1 MTAMRIA
8 LVSPYSWTYP
18 GGVTRHIEALADE
31 LAAIGHEPRILTPF
45 DPDDRLS
52 VRLHRGARPQAREQS
67 ANVVSLGRTVGLRA
81 NGAVSNVA
89 LAPSA
94 VVRMRQELRAG
105 DYDVVHVHEPIVPVV
120 GWDAVRSSGLPTVGT
135 FHTYS
140 TNRLTNNLGNL
151 AGARRRFNS
160 LHVRI
165 AVSRAAAWTGERFFG
180 GHYRVIPNGVAVP
193 DRISRAAAG
202 MPSAQQPLRLAFVG
216 QAVARKGLPVALRAF
231 EALREHV
238 PVSFDVIGVEYAELE
253 MMLADLQGV
262 NALGKVGDAEK
273 IAVLG
278 AADLLVAPAL
288 GGESFGMVL
297 TEAFAVGTPVVA
309 SDIAGYNDVVRDGL
323 DGVLFGRGDAT
334 ALAQTLLELA
344 FDVPRRQAM
353 SLAAAEHAHD
363 YAWPLVAAEVL
374 NAYEDAIAIPEPRG
388 AITRAAVRI
397 GARGADLAERRPAQR
412 RLPSLERDE
421 RTRRQRALT
430 GLRHALFA
438 MVGAAGVAAAVL
450 AVEQIGPGRIA
461 RALVT
466 SQPSWVIFGLALMC
480 AAMAARG
487 IAWHAILRAALP
499 GSRVR
504 RADAM
509 QGTFIGVL
517 MSATLPARL
526 GEPSRSLIVARRVG
540 RPAETF
546 PIVLGTIVSQ
556 TLLNLLALAGL
567 GAVMFTSVDL
577 FNGRHTALIAVA
589 VGPAVLAGL
598 ILAAPL
604 IVGRR
609 GGPSRSMRLDAF
621 RAQLRLVLIRLRA
634 GMRVFREPRLGAIAV
649 SAQLGAW
656 MLQCASCYVLL
667 IALGLDHRAG
677 LAAAAGVLFAVNVT
691 AVLPAAPS
699 NVGVFQAACVAV
711 LAGAFHVSTAEAI
724 AYGIVLQAI
733 EVTTAVVM
741 GIPALLREGM
751 SWRDVKLR
759 AMHTAPVTLQA
770 PEVRSTGGAASIV

>member
-31 LAAIGHEPRILTPF
+31 LAAVGHEPRILTPF

-52 VRLHRGARPQAREQS
+52 VRLHRGARPQAREQP
-67 ANVVSLGRTVGLRA
+67 ANVVSLGRTIGLRA

-94 VVRMRQELRAG
+94 VARMRRELREG

-120 GWDAVRSSGLPTVGT
+120 GWDAVGSSGLPLVGT

-151 AGARRRFNS
+151 AGARRRFNR

-202 MPSAQQPLRLAFVG
+202 MPTEQQPLRLAFVG

-238 PVSFDVIGVEYAELE
+238 PVTFDIIGVERAQIET
-253 MMLADLQGV
+253 MLADLHGV

-273 IAVLG
+273 TAVLA
-278 AADLLVAPAL
+278 AADLLVAPSL

-309 SDIAGYNDVVRDGL
+309 SDIAGYSDVVRNGL

-344 FDVPRRQAM
+344 YDVPRRHAM
-353 SLAAAEHAHD
+353 SLAAAEHAHR

-374 NAYEDAIAIPEPRG
+374 NAYEDAIATPEPRG
-388 AITRAAVRI
+388 AIARAAVRI

-421 RTRRQRALT
+421 RTRRERTVTALRRA
-430 GLRHALFA
+430 AIA
-438 MVGAAGVAAAVL
+438 MVGAGAVTAAVL

-466 SQPSWVIFGLALMC
+466 SQPSWVLFGLALMC

-540 RPAETF
+540 RPTETF

-589 VGPAVLAGL
+589 VGPAVLAAL

-604 IVGRR
+604 ILGRR
-609 GGPSRSMRLDAF
+609 GGPSRSMRLEAF
-621 RAQLRLVLIRLRA
+621 RTQLRLVLIRLRA

-711 LAGAFHVSTAEAI
+711 LAGAFHVSTADAI

-741 GIPALLREGM
+741 GIPALLREGL

-759 AMHTAPVTLQA
+759 AMHTTPVTLQA
-770 PEVRSTGGAASIV
+770 PEVRGAGSAATIV

>member
-18 GGVTRHIEALADE
+18 GGVTRHIEALADQ

-52 VRLHRGARPQAREQS
+52 VRLHRGARPQAREQP
-67 ANVVSLGRTVGLRA
+67 ANVVSLGRTIGLRA

-94 VVRMRQELRAG
+94 VVRMRQELRVG

-120 GWDAVRSSGLPTVGT
+120 GWDAVRSSSLPTVGT
-135 FHTYS
+135 FHSYS

-180 GHYRVIPNGVAVP
+180 GHYRVIPNGVVVP
-193 DRISRAAAG
+193 DRISRDVAG

-238 PVSFDVIGVEYAELE
+238 PVTFDVIGVERAELE
-253 MMLADLQGV
+253 MMLADLDGV
-262 NALGKVGDAEK
+262 NALGKVGDVEK
-273 IAVLG
+273 TAVLA
-278 AADLLVAPAL
+278 AADLLVAPSL

-334 ALAQTLLELA
+334 ALAQTLLQLA
-344 FDVPRRQAM
+344 YDVPRRQAM

-388 AITRAAVRI
+388 AIARAAVRI
-397 GARGADLAERRPAQR
+397 GARGADLTERRPAQR
-412 RLPSLERDE
+412 RLPSLERNE
-421 RTRRQRALT
+421 RTRRERTLT
-430 GLRHALFA
+430 GLRRALFA
-438 MVGAAGVAAAVL
+438 TVGAAGVAAAVL

-540 RPAETF
+540 RPTETF

-589 VGPAVLAGL
+589 VGPAVLAAL

-604 IVGRR
+604 ILGRR

-634 GMRVFREPRLGAIAV
+634 GLRVFREPRLGAIAV

-733 EVTTAVVM
+733 EVTTALVM
-741 GIPALLREGM
+741 GIPALLREGL

>member
-18 GGVTRHIEALADE
+18 GGVTRHIEALADQ

-52 VRLHRGARPQAREQS
+52 VRLHRGARPQAREQP
-67 ANVVSLGRTVGLRA
+67 ANVVSLGRTIGLRA

-94 VVRMRQELRAG
+94 VVRMRQELREG

-180 GHYRVIPNGVAVP
+180 GHYRVIPNGVVVP
-193 DRISRAAAG
+193 DRISRDVAG

-238 PVSFDVIGVEYAELE
+238 PVTFDVIGVERSELE
-253 MMLADLQGV
+253 MMLADLHGV

-273 IAVLG
+273 TAVLA
-278 AADLLVAPAL
+278 AADLLVAPSL

-334 ALAQTLLELA
+334 ALAQALLQLA
-344 FDVPRRQAM
+344 YDVPRRQAM

-388 AITRAAVRI
+388 AIARAAVRI
-397 GARGADLAERRPAQR
+397 GARGADLTERRPAQR
-412 RLPSLERDE
+412 RLPSLERNEHTRRE
-421 RTRRQRALT
+421 RTLT

-438 MVGAAGVAAAVL
+438 TVGAAGVAAAVL

-540 RPAETF
+540 RPTETF

-589 VGPAVLAGL
+589 VGPAVLAAL

-604 IVGRR
+604 ILGRR

-733 EVTTAVVM
+733 EVTTALVM
-741 GIPALLREGM
+741 GIPALLREGL

>member
-1 MTAMRIA
+1 MRIA

-18 GGVTRHIEALADE
+18 GGVTRHIEALANE
-31 LAAIGHEPRILTPF
+31 LAALGHEPRILTPF

-52 VRLHRGARPQAREQS
+52 VRMHRGARPQAREQP
-67 ANVVSLGRTVGLRA
+67 ANVVSLGRTIGLHA

-94 VVRMRQELRAG
+94 VARMRQELREG
-105 DYDVVHVHEPIVPVV
+105 GYDVVHVHEPIVPVV
-120 GWDAVRSSGLPTVGT
+120 GWDAVGSTGLPIVGT

-151 AGARRRFNS
+151 AGARRRFNH

-180 GHYRVIPNGVAVP
+180 GHYRVIPNGVTVP
-193 DRISRAAAG
+193 DRISRALAG
-202 MPSAQQPLRLAFVG
+202 MPTPQRPLRLAFVG

-238 PVSFDVIGVEYAELE
+238 PVTFDVIGVERAQIEL
-253 MMLADLQGV
+253 MLSDLHGIT
-262 NALGKVGDAEK
+262 ALGKVGDAEK
-273 IAVLG
+273 TAVLA
-278 AADLLVAPAL
+278 AADLLVAPSL

-309 SDIAGYNDVVRDGL
+309 SDIAGYNDVVRDGI

-344 FDVPRRQAM
+344 YDVPRRQAM
-353 SLAAAEHAHD
+353 SLAAAEHAHR

-412 RLPSLERDE
+412 SLPSLERDE
-421 RTRRQRALT
+421 RTRRERTVVGLRRALI
-430 GLRHALFA
+430 A

-526 GEPSRSLIVARRVG
+526 GEPSRSLIVARRLG
-540 RPAETF
+540 RPTETF

-556 TLLNLLALAGL
+556 TLLNLLALVGL

-589 VGPAVLAGL
+589 VGPAVLAAL

-621 RAQLRLVLIRLRA
+621 RTQLRLVLIRLRA

-649 SAQLGAW
+649 TAQLGAW

-711 LAGAFHVSTAEAI
+711 LAGAFHVSTADAI

-759 AMHTAPVTLQA
+759 AMHTTPVTLQA
-770 PEVRSTGGAASIV
+770 PEVRGAGGAASIV

>member
-1 MTAMRIA
+1 MRIA

-31 LAAIGHEPRILTPF
+31 LAAVGHEPRILTPF

-52 VRLHRGARPQAREQS
+52 VRMHRGARPQAREQP
-67 ANVVSLGRTVGLRA
+67 ANVVSLGRTIGLRA

-94 VVRMRQELRAG
+94 VVRMRQELREG
-105 DYDVVHVHEPIVPVV
+105 GYDVVHVHEPIVPVV
-120 GWDAVRSSGLPTVGT
+120 GWDAVGLSGLPVVGT

-151 AGARRRFNS
+151 AGARRRFNH

-193 DRISRAAAG
+193 DRISRAPAG
-202 MPSAQQPLRLAFVG
+202 VPTPERPLRLAFVG

-238 PVSFDVIGVEYAELE
+238 PVTFDVIGVERAQVEL
-253 MMLADLQGV
+253 MLSDLHGV
-262 NALGKVGDAEK
+262 TALGKVGDAEK
-273 IAVLG
+273 TAVLA
-278 AADLLVAPAL
+278 AADLLVAPSL

-297 TEAFAVGTPVVA
+297 TEAFAVGTLVVA
-309 SDIAGYNDVVRDGL
+309 SDIAGYNDVVRDGV
-323 DGVLFGRGDAT
+323 DGVLFARGDAT

-344 FDVPRRQAM
+344 YDVPRRQAM
-353 SLAAAEHAHD
+353 SLAAAEHARR

-412 RLPSLERDE
+412 SLPSLERDE
-421 RTRRQRALT
+421 RTRRERTVVALRRALI
-430 GLRHALFA
+430 A
-438 MVGAAGVAAAVL
+438 MVGAAGVTAAVL

-499 GSRVR
+499 GSKVR

-540 RPAETF
+540 RPTETF

-589 VGPAVLAGL
+589 VGPAVLAAL

-604 IVGRR
+604 ILGRR

-621 RAQLRLVLIRLRA
+621 RTQLRLVLIRLRA

-656 MLQCASCYVLL
+656 GLQCASCYVLL

-711 LAGAFHVSTAEAI
+711 LAGAFHVSTADAI

-759 AMHTAPVTLQA
+759 AMHTTPVTLQA
-770 PEVRSTGGAASIV
+770 PEVRGAGGAASIV

>member
-18 GGVTRHIEALADE
+18 GGVTRHIEALADQ

-52 VRLHRGARPQAREQS
+52 VRLHRGARPQAREQP
-67 ANVVSLGRTVGLRA
+67 ANVVSLGRTIGLRA

-94 VVRMRQELRAG
+94 VVRMRQELRVG

-180 GHYRVIPNGVAVP
+180 GHYRVIPNGVVVP
-193 DRISRAAAG
+193 DRISRDVAG

-238 PVSFDVIGVEYAELE
+238 PVTFDVIGVERAELE
-253 MMLADLQGV
+253 VMLADLHGV

-273 IAVLG
+273 TAVLA
-278 AADLLVAPAL
+278 AADLLVAPSL

-309 SDIAGYNDVVRDGL
+309 SDIVGYNDVVRDGL

-334 ALAQTLLELA
+334 ALAQTLLQLA
-344 FDVPRRQAM
+344 YDVPRRQAM

-388 AITRAAVRI
+388 AIARAAVRI
-397 GARGADLAERRPAQR
+397 GARGADLTERRPAQR
-412 RLPSLERDE
+412 RLPSLERNE
-421 RTRRQRALT
+421 RTRRERTLT
-430 GLRHALFA
+430 GLRRALFA
-438 MVGAAGVAAAVL
+438 TVGAAGVAAAVL
-450 AVEQIGPGRIA
+450 AVGQIGPGRIA

-540 RPAETF
+540 RPTETF

-556 TLLNLLALAGL
+556 TLLNLLALAGP
-567 GAVMFTSVDL
+567 
-577 FNGRHTALIAVA
+577 VA
-589 VGPAVLAGL
+589 T
-598 ILAAPL
+598 
-604 IVGRR
+604 
-609 GGPSRSMRLDAF
+609 
-621 RAQLRLVLIRLRA
+621 
-634 GMRVFREPRLGAIAV
+634 PR
-649 SAQLGAW
+649 
-656 MLQCASCYVLL
+656 
-667 IALGLDHRAG
+667 
-677 LAAAAGVLFAVNVT
+677 
-691 AVLPAAPS
+691 
-699 NVGVFQAACVAV
+699 
-711 LAGAFHVSTAEAI
+711 
-724 AYGIVLQAI
+724 
-733 EVTTAVVM
+733 
-741 GIPALLREGM
+741 
-751 SWRDVKLR
+751 
-759 AMHTAPVTLQA
+759 
-770 PEVRSTGGAASIV
+770 

>member
-1 MTAMRIA
+1 MRIA

-18 GGVTRHIEALADE
+18 GGVTRHIEALAE
-31 LAAIGHEPRILTPF
+31 QFAAAGHEPRIITPF

-52 VRLHRGARPQAREQS
+52 VRLHRGVGPQPRVKA
-67 ANVVSLGRTVGLRA
+67 ANIVTLGRTIGLRA

-94 VVRMRQELRAG
+94 ASLLRRELRDG
-105 DYDVVHVHEPIVPVV
+105 DYDVVHIHEPIVPLSS
-120 GWDAVRSSGLPTVGT
+120 WDAVGFRGLPLVGT

-151 AGARRRFNS
+151 AGASRRFNR
-160 LHVRI
+160 LAVRI

-180 GHYRVIPNGVAVP
+180 GHYRVIPNGVALP
-193 DRISRAAAG
+193 ERSERAAASL
-202 MPSAQQPLRLAFVG
+202 PTQERPLRLVFVG
-216 QAVARKGLPVALRAF
+216 QAVERKGLPVALRAL

-238 PVSFDVIGVEYAELE
+238 PFTLEVVGVEREQLE
-253 MMLADLQGV
+253 TLMVDLRGV
-262 NALGKVGDAEK
+262 TALGKIDDAQK
-273 IAVLG
+273 TAVL
-278 AADLLVAPAL
+278 ARADLLIAPSL

-297 TEAFAVGTPVVA
+297 TEALAVGTPVVA
-309 SDIAGYNDVVRDGL
+309 SDIPGYNDVVRNGV
-323 DGVLFGRGDAT
+323 DGVLFGRADAS
-334 ALAQTLLELA
+334 ALAQTLLDLA
-344 FDVPRRQAM
+344 YDLPRREAM
-353 SLAAAEHAHD
+353 SAAAAENAQR
-363 YAWPLVAAEVL
+363 YAWPLVADQVL
-374 NAYEDAIAIPEPRG
+374 NAYEDAIATPAPSGVRE
-388 AITRAAVRI
+388 RAAVRV
-397 GARGADLAERRPAQR
+397 GAASVDVAGHSRAQR

-421 RTRRQRALT
+421 RTRRERTLA
-430 GLRHALFA
+430 GLRRVAIGLVAL
-438 MVGAAGVAAAVL
+438 GAVAVSAL
-450 AVEQIGPGRIA
+450 AVQRIGVGRIT

-466 SQPSWVIFGLALMC
+466 SQPSWVLIGCALMC
-480 AAMAARG
+480 LAMVSRG
-487 IAWHAILRAALP
+487 FAWHAILRAALP
-499 GSRVR
+499 RAKIR

-540 RPAETF
+540 RPLETF

-567 GAVMFTSVDL
+567 GAVMFTSVNL
-577 FNGRHTALIAVA
+577 FNGRHSALIAVA
-589 VGPAVLAGL
+589 IGPAVLVAV
-598 ILAAPL
+598 ILVAPL
-604 IVGRR
+604 LLGR
-609 GGPSRSMRLDAF
+609 GGSAGRSARLEL
-621 RAQLRLVLIRLRA
+621 LRTRMASMLVRVRT
-634 GMRVFREPRLGAIAV
+634 GMRVFREPRLAAV
-649 SAQLGAW
+649 AVIAQLGAW

-699 NVGVFQAACVAV
+699 NIGVFQAACVAV
-711 LAGAFHVSTAEAI
+711 LAGAFHVSTADAI
-724 AYGIVLQAI
+724 AYGIVLQAV
-733 EVTTAVVM
+733 EVSTAMAM

-759 AMHTAPVTLQA
+759 AMHTAPVTLNVA
-770 PEVRSTGGAASIV
+770 EKRHPGGEVTII

>member
-1 MTAMRIA
+1 MRIA

-238 PVSFDVIGVEYAELE
+238 PVSFDVIGVEHAELE

-388 AITRAAVRI
+388 AIMRAAVRI

-430 GLRHALFA
+430 GLRRALFA